1 MCLYMFLVT
10 VSCLGSCQV
19 PVSYTSS
26 LPHKNGAP
34 EQSFTLGL
42 RCGPSMGLWNPSIIT
57 CMALIGRSV
66 EPVVS
71 TFPMWTSILESR
83 TIYF

>member
-1 MCLYMFLVT
+1 MFIYLHGRMFRQ
-10 VSCLGSCQV
+10 LQV

-26 LPHKNGAP
+26 PPHKNGAP

-42 RCGPSMGLWNPSIIT
+42 RCGPSMGLWDPSIVT
-57 CMALIGRSV
+57 RMALIGQSV
-66 EPVVS
+66 EPVVP
-71 TFPMWTSILESR
+71 TFLIWTSILESR

>member
-1 MCLYMFLVT
+1 MCVYIP
-10 VSCLGSCQV
+10 SRCLGSCKV

-26 LPHKNGAP
+26 PPHKNGAP

-42 RCGPSMGLWNPSIIT
+42 RCGPSMGLWDPSIIT
-57 CMALIGRSV
+57 RTALIGQSV
-66 EPVVS
+66 EPVVP
-71 TFPMWTSILESR
+71 TFLIWTSILESR